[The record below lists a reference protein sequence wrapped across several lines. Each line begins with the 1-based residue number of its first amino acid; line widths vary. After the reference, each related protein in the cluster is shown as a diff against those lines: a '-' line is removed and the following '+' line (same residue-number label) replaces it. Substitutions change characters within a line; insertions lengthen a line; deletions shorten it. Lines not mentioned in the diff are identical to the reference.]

1 MADTT
6 TAPDP
11 TERPLPTAGR
21 LLALLA
27 EEEPHDPSR
36 AGGTV
41 ADILDHELAP
51 GLHEWVCA
59 LGYMASKVRRH
70 DHGSSEMTVRLDDLA
85 VHLSQASATAE
96 ACAAIVRGQ
105 ARPYPWRP
113 QGTYEELSPT
123 EHDDGP
129 EPAAAQAQVADDD
142 IARDASGASP
152 EPEVSPGVPPS
163 ENVAPP
169 QTDQSG
175 DEAQ

>member
-6 TAPDP
+6 TDLDP

-36 AGGTV
+36 PGGTV
-41 ADILDHELAP
+41 ADLLDHELGP

-70 DHGSSEMTVRLDDLA
+70 DHGSSEMTGRLDELTTHLA
-85 VHLSQASATAE
+85 QASATAE

-113 QGTYEELSPT
+113 QGPYGDLAF
-123 EHDDGP
+123 DDGT
-129 EPAAAQAQVADDD
+129 EPAAAQEQVAADD
-142 IARDASGASP
+142 IAADASGAAP
-152 EPEVSPGVPPS
+152 EPEGSPGAPLV
-163 ENVAPP
+163 ENEAPP
-169 QTDQSG
+169 QTDQPG
-175 DEAQ
+175 KEAQ